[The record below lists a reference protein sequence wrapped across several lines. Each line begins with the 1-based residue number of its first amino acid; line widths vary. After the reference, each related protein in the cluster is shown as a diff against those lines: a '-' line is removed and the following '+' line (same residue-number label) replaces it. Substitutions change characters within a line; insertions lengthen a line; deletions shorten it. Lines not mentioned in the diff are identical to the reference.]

1 MSQVSI
7 SLRVLVLVSLL
18 AVLAVTVPRVARGA
32 PLFEDLSVNG
42 NIAFTDNGQD
52 LARDI
57 HTGNNTGGLRFYSG
71 TSLEIV
77 PQGAAIQF
85 FDNDRAFFN
94 GQAYIDSGAH
104 NNAAIILRTSQ
115 TGQPLGERLRID
127 AVGRVMA
134 GSVGSAACGT
144 VGDICAGDDI
154 VGDFRVIAGS
164 GAAALCS
171 TVGDVCAG
179 DDVVAGGD
187 VVVGSGCV
195 TDGVGNQIAGAC
207 PSDLRLKGNIAP
219 LDSLLGKLT
228 ALQPVAFDWRRDEYV
243 DLHLSSERSLGLIA
257 QEVEEVLPELVA
269 ENGDGF
275 KSVHYE
281 RLPLLMLQGMRELKA
296 ENDALREQNA
306 SLEARLAGIELLLSG
321 GAGSM
326 VASR

>member
-1 MSQVSI
+1 
-7 SLRVLVLVSLL
+7 
-18 AVLAVTVPRVARGA
+18 
-32 PLFEDLSVNG
+32 
-42 NIAFTDNGQD
+42 
-52 LARDI
+52 
-57 HTGNNTGGLRFYSG
+57 
-71 TSLEIV
+71 
-77 PQGAAIQF
+77 
-85 FDNDRAFFN
+85 
-94 GQAYIDSGAH
+94 
-104 NNAAIILRTSQ
+104 
-115 TGQPLGERLRID
+115 
-127 AVGRVMA
+127 
-134 GSVGSAACGT
+134 
-144 VGDICAGDDI
+144 
-154 VGDFRVIAGS
+154 
-164 GAAALCS
+164 
-171 TVGDVCAG
+171 
-179 DDVVAGGD
+179 
-187 VVVGSGCV
+187 
-195 TDGVGNQIAGAC
+195 
-207 PSDLRLKGNIAP
+207 LKGNIAP